1 MRTYSVEDGEVEK
14 CVGVG
19 NYLYVGVRGVDGKA
33 RMSVMDR
40 HRGKV
45 VYFVAVEAGFE
56 HMVMSRKRNLLI
68 TYDQQHK
75 LSFWRPG

>member
-1 MRTYSVEDGEVEK
+1 MRTYLVEDGEVEK

-19 NYLYVGVRGVDGKA
+19 NFLYVGVRGGDGKA

-40 HRGKV
+40 HRGTV
-45 VYFVAVEAGFE
+45 VYFVAGEAGFE